1 MTTTSRSNG
10 ISSPR
15 PIKRVAA
22 AMAAAGALTFAWYA
36 SSVGAQTTAP
46 RPVKVLIISMFVAE
60 AQPWIDKLALGQA
73 ITVPGLSPAYP
84 QVHCNADD
92 VCQVTTDMGKANAAA
107 SISALVYSGQFDLSQ
122 TYFLVAGIAGVD
134 PEQGTTGTAAWSR
147 YLVDWDLSW
156 EIDAR
161 ERPAGWNTGFLG
173 INTKTPGEKPPLD
186 YGSEVFQ
193 LNEALLQKALA
204 LSTNAALT
212 DSPTAQAY
220 RAQYAVAPGNQ
231 PPRVTQCDAMTGN
244 TWFHGDLLGQR
255 ARAWHKLMTDNKGTY
270 CMTAQE
276 DNATYK
282 ALQRGAEAGLLD
294 LQRVAVLR
302 TASNFD
308 RPHPGQTAAE
318 SLKANSGGFGPSTAN
333 LVVAGQP
340 LVTDIVT
347 KWASWKN
354 GVPAT
359 P

>member
-204 LSTNAALT
+204 LSTNATLT

-318 SLKANSGGFGPSTAN
+318 SQKANSGGFGPSTAN

>member
-204 LSTNAALT
+204 LSTNATLT